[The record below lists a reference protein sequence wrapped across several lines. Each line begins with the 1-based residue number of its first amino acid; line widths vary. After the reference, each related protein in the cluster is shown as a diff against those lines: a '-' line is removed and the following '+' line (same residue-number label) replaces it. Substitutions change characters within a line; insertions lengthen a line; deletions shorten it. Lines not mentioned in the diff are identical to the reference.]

1 MQREPLTEKIPAML
15 WHLREQALSFLP
27 WLLLVVPSVIS
38 TSGPLNEPVLVLRSA
53 QYLGRHLKAITC
65 NSAKFDPNTPPG
77 ALFLNLEVD
86 PSLLNDCYPPSLPG
100 RGLRCT
106 VGEKVYLEQRY
117 PLQVSLGMAATRIWL
132 VLTAIR
138 PNLTPLVP
146 PLSFLFVKLLAHEL
160 LLNVALARV
169 PARVHAERVETPV
182 LTGEGIGE

>member
-117 PLQVSLGMAATRIWL
+117 PLQV
-132 VLTAIR
+132 
-138 PNLTPLVP
+138 
-146 PLSFLFVKLLAHEL
+146 AHEL
-160 LLNVALARV
+160 LLNAALARV